1 MSKTRPK
8 RIKKYDV
15 EDLHLAS
22 GAILKGMGLLSE
34 SEYRDSSASDLL
46 QRLEEFDEDE
56 FVAASI
62 VM

>member
-34 SEYRDSSASDLL
+34 SEYET
-46 QRLEEFDEDE
+46 RLHLIYCKD
-56 FVAASI
+56 
-62 VM
+62 

>member
-46 QRLEEFDEDE
+46 QR
-56 FVAASI
+56 
-62 VM
+62 